1 MHRLHPP
8 RHPSWL
14 YGTNAPSPQRLW
26 WFHGRHNRRQPRRVA
41 PFQWNVRVPDWIC
54 PNFNEFRMC
63 SIYWSCESA
72 LRNWRRAW
80 PHRAPQKL
88 RRRRRWRTF
97 GGDRPAAA
105 PRVVVGGGGVL
116 ASPSVFP
123 SADAQCAKYFA
134 GGGAA
139 LHRDRPIWIKVC
151 LFGGEDH
158 LQEATPLDDLRQGK
172 GRISRRFALRRTTR
186 PPSRLA
192 QS

>member
-1 MHRLHPP
+1 MPTSTLMVVPW
-8 RHPSWL
+8 PS
-14 YGTNAPSPQRLW
+14 
-26 WFHGRHNRRQPRRVA
+26 HRRQPRRVA
-41 PFQWNVRVPDWIC
+41 PFQWNVQVLDWGC
-54 PNFNEFRMC
+54 TNFNEFRMC
-63 SIYWSCESA
+63 SVYWSCESA

-97 GGDRPAAA
+97 GGDRRPAAA
-105 PRVVVGGGGVL
+105 PRVVVGGGVL
-116 ASPSVFP
+116 ASLSVIP

-158 LQEATPLDDLRQGK
+158 FQEATRPFAARK
-172 GRISRRFALRRTTR
+172 GRISRRFAIRRTAR